1 MVTAEVV
8 TNDDHRTTTS
18 IGRGLGRIPAVIL
31 ERLGW
36 HIVERN
42 WRCTAGEIDLV
53 AREPDGTVVLVEV
66 KTRSGLGYGS
76 PLEAI
81 TYAKQAKLREL
92 VHWWRREHRGAG
104 PIRVDA
110 IGVLRDR
117 SGVQITHVRDAL

>member
-1 MVTAEVV
+1 MAITG
-8 TNDDHRTTTS
+8 
-18 IGRGLGRIPAVIL
+18 GRRATVGAWGEAQAALFL

-36 HIVERN
+36 QILERN
-42 WRCTAGEIDLV
+42 WRCAAGEIDLV

-81 TYAKQAKLREL
+81 TYAKQSKLREL

-104 PIRVDA
+104 PLRVDA
-110 IGVLRDR
+110 IGVLREAD
-117 SGVQITHVRDAL
+117 GVQITHVRDAL